1 MQVAETVRIVFSR
14 RCLCRWDKQ
23 PKKGMVISMDNK
35 QNLALSAP
43 HIRRPRDTR
52 DIMRDV
58 CIALLPVVAAA
69 LWFFRLRALWLLLV
83 TTAACGLTE
92 WACLRLRKSGAD
104 FDGSAAVTG
113 LLLAL
118 SLPAGTNLFAAAL
131 AGIFA
136 IAVVKHLFGGIG
148 HNILNPAM
156 AGRALLMAAWPASL
170 HGYEWADAASSATP
184 LVLTDREGLWPM
196 LWGAENGS
204 MGETSALLI
213 LLGGAYLLAKGCIR
227 LRMPVACLWSFALF
241 TWIFGGERGLL
252 TGDAAAQLLSGGL
265 MLGAFFMVT
274 DFTGKPA
281 TFAGELIY
289 AAGIGVLTAVLRIW
303 GPYPEGMCFA
313 ILLMSLATPL
323 IEYLTRPPVYG
334 TRPALAAAPDPAR
347 R

>member
-1 MQVAETVRIVFSR
+1 
-14 RCLCRWDKQ
+14 
-23 PKKGMVISMDNK
+23 
-35 QNLALSAP
+35 
-43 HIRRPRDTR
+43 
-52 DIMRDV
+52 
-58 CIALLPVVAAA
+58 
-69 LWFFRLRALWLLLV
+69 
-83 TTAACGLTE
+83 
-92 WACLRLRKSGAD
+92 
-104 FDGSAAVTG
+104 
-113 LLLAL
+113 
-118 SLPAGTNLFAAAL
+118 
-131 AGIFA
+131 
-136 IAVVKHLFGGIG
+136 
-148 HNILNPAM
+148 
-156 AGRALLMAAWPASL
+156 
-170 HGYEWADAASSATP
+170 
-184 LVLTDREGLWPM
+184 M

-241 TWIFGGERGLL
+241 MWIFGGERGLL

-313 ILLMSLATPL
+313 ILLMNLATPL